1 MRLVALCL
9 SWIIA
14 VTAFELLGE
23 APRTD
28 RLSFVK
34 PSKNDATHFGV
45 GSKVDVVWIT
55 PYSNTNLE
63 IWQGPRAD
71 GSFAMESLLKNA
83 SNSTTTFTWKA
94 KPLDN
99 LHFAEAF
106 HFRLQK
112 GDGDVFCDGCIA
124 SSVEIRVSNIV
135 NTESSVVADGKSG
148 NDGLGSQDKLMIG
161 LSIGIAS
168 AVIAGFIT
176 LMCCTQKR
184 KSSNQRGQ
192 KRPPTPQSMQHF
204 LQRAFGD
211 NRRERRGKQLP

>member
-1 MRLVALCL
+1 MLTRG
-9 SWIIA
+9 
-14 VTAFELLGE
+14 TE
-23 APRTD
+23 
-28 RLSFVK
+28 
-34 PSKNDATHFGV
+34 
-45 GSKVDVVWIT
+45 
-55 PYSNTNLE
+55 
-63 IWQGPRAD
+63 
-71 GSFAMESLLKNA
+71 NA

-135 NTESSVVADGKSG
+135 NTETSVVADGKSG

-176 LMCCTQKR
+176 LMCCTQKYVHPFFPCP
-184 KSSNQRGQ
+184 KSFRSLFRVH
-192 KRPPTPQSMQHF
+192 SF
-204 LQRAFGD
+204 ED
-211 NRRERRGKQLP
+211 

>member
-71 GSFAMESLLKNA
+71 GSFAMESLL
-83 SNSTTTFTWKA
+83 SMC
-94 KPLDN
+94 
-99 LHFAEAF
+99 
-106 HFRLQK
+106 
-112 GDGDVFCDGCIA
+112 DVYGC
-124 SSVEIRVSNIV
+124 
-135 NTESSVVADGKSG
+135 
-148 NDGLGSQDKLMIG
+148 LL
-161 LSIGIAS
+161 
-168 AVIAGFIT
+168 
-176 LMCCTQKR
+176 
-184 KSSNQRGQ
+184 
-192 KRPPTPQSMQHF
+192 P
-204 LQRAFGD
+204 FGC
-211 NRRERRGKQLP
+211 